1 MADSSRDK
9 GADQQGIFKIV
20 ARYIP
25 YFRNPQHVLVFKL
38 DCLLLTWTFI
48 AGILKEM
55 DQSATAQAYVSGMK
69 ESLQLYGNEL
79 VNFNTFF
86 SVGYAIGLIPG
97 QLIQTKVNGI
107 QKSMCSVLISK
118 SRFGLRCFCH
128 FARFRGESWL
138 PGKWIAI

>member
-1 MADSSRDK
+1 MERSFK
-9 GADQQGIFKIV
+9 GQPSPGFDEDQQPPQTGLFKTLACYV
-20 ARYIP
+20 P

-69 ESLQLYGNEL
+69 ESLHVYGNEWI
-79 VNFNTFF
+79 NFNTFF

-97 QLIQTKVNGI
+97 QLIQTKV
-107 QKSMCSVLISK
+107 S
-118 SRFGLRCFCH
+118 
-128 FARFRGESWL
+128 
-138 PGKWIAI
+138 

>member
-1 MADSSRDK
+1 MKMEHFSK
-9 GADQQGIFKIV
+9 GEPSPELDEDQQSQAGLFKV
-20 ARYIP
+20 LARYVP

-69 ESLQLYGNEL
+69 ESLNLYGNEL
-79 VNFNTFF
+79 INFNTFF

-97 QLIQTKVNGI
+97 QLIQTKVSSLGI
-107 QKSMCSVLISK
+107 LTN
-118 SRFGLRCFCH
+118 
-128 FARFRGESWL
+128 
-138 PGKWIAI
+138 